1 MKAPFL
7 PSSSLGLVEI
17 IVVLEAPGQVSKTK
31 LACHSPYLE
40 SIYGSSRSEYDVWV
54 CVCVCSV
61 AQLFLTLCNTRDYS
75 PPGSSVCGISQ
86 ARILEW
92 VAISSSRGSPQ
103 SRDQI
108 NISYVSHKSSFEYS
122 WPLNMGMNC
131 TGPVIQTTTLH
142 IWMVESENTKSLIWR
157 VECNNTWIF
166 SCSRSVPLPAALF
179 KGQLQ

>member
-1 MKAPFL
+1 MPNGGLNTKGTELIKMKAPFL
-7 PSSSLGLVEI
+7 PSSSLGLIEI

-92 VAISSSRGSPQ
+92 VAISSSRGS
-103 SRDQI
+103 
-108 NISYVSHKSSFEYS
+108 S
-122 WPLNMGMNC
+122 WPRDWTCLSCLAGGFFTTEPPGSLSMMS
-131 TGPVIQTTTLH
+131 VIRHQ
-142 IWMVESENTKSLIWR
+142 
-157 VECNNTWIF
+157 
-166 SCSRSVPLPAALF
+166 LF
-179 KGQLQ
+179 GVNK

>member
-1 MKAPFL
+1 MPNGGLNTKGTELIKMKAPFL

-92 VAISSSRGSPQ
+92 VAISSSRGS
-103 SRDQI
+103 
-108 NISYVSHKSSFEYS
+108 S
-122 WPLNMGMNC
+122 WPRDWTCLSCLAGGFFTTEPPGNLSMMS
-131 TGPVIQTTTLH
+131 VIRHQ
-142 IWMVESENTKSLIWR
+142 
-157 VECNNTWIF
+157 
-166 SCSRSVPLPAALF
+166 LF
-179 KGQLQ
+179 GVNK